1 MLNKVKVK
9 VLIAQSSQLFEPT
22 RLLCSWDIPGKN
34 AGVHCQSPLQA
45 IFPTQGLNPGL
56 LHCRPDCLPS
66 EPPKRQ
72 RERQKYKNFIHI
84 KFKNMKNYTV

>member
-34 AGVHCQSPLQA
+34 AGVHCHSPLQA

-56 LHCRPDCLPS
+56 LHCRQNLYQLSHQESQLPRC
-66 EPPKRQ
+66 E
-72 RERQKYKNFIHI
+72 I
-84 KFKNMKNYTV
+84 MVT